1 MKYLKEVFQKTLVR
15 TISTLH
21 AQFNW
26 IPALIIFLFL
36 SIIFSSC
43 LKEKLNNNPDDLTNQ
58 QKMHRLNIQDPFIWN
73 SLATQ
78 SIQLPNDEDSL
89 TKSAQVSRIQEY
101 PKGENY
107 YFALFEDLFP
117 SEGDYDFNDVMIRSK
132 LNLEKRRN
140 TVRGFINSTLLNRGG
155 SLPLEIG
162 LMFYEV
168 QGNKYTRISNKNIS
182 YINSGKNPPTGSE
195 PWSIPLDEL
204 GDSWSINF
212 SLTQKRGDLWINYFI
227 KTTEGEIMTSGFA
240 PPHVEEF
247 TLPHPSYLTEYNLPW
262 GLEIET
268 DELAIPNEKELFLN
282 AYPAFEEWAKS
293 GGTKNKKWYESPDP
307 DYTWK

>member
-204 GDSWSINF
+204 GDSWSIGTEFTWTKTFTDYLDDVSGDYFDNAAISHNYGEKAAFFADPSAGFFEDWTAPGKPRGNPGQKDNYLIWNF
-212 SLTQKRGDLWINYFI
+212 SLIYTLSSNHIRQQK
-227 KTTEGEIMTSGFA
+227 
-240 PPHVEEF
+240 
-247 TLPHPSYLTEYNLPW
+247 
-262 GLEIET
+262 
-268 DELAIPNEKELFLN
+268 
-282 AYPAFEEWAKS
+282 
-293 GGTKNKKWYESPDP
+293 
-307 DYTWK
+307 WKYKRRY